1 MPRHRLVSPPLVLA
15 ARTPPAEVT
24 NHDSGSLPYK
34 QYIMFGLVVVTTI
47 PNALA
52 CAALFRRRRD
62 LDHDRLVN
70 AVESVCLVHMFLVET
85 LGKNLE
91 AYRMKH
97 EWPWVIKLTRATVTA
112 AVVPQVLLFGS
123 GAICLFVIDDFDFEI
138 LWLLPC
144 LMLWSQLAFSIVMAL
159 FGKTAS
165 IAPTRPLK
173 LSIVFYGITA
183 VASSCLAA
191 AGIAL
196 HWQLTFVQQ
205 YLFLQAA
212 LVWTS
217 YRLMTVIHNILPTRA
232 AKDSGRG
239 DAETTAAEAN
249 MENDIFR

>member
-1 MPRHRLVSPPLVLA
+1 
-15 ARTPPAEVT
+15 
-24 NHDSGSLPYK
+24 
-34 QYIMFGLVVVTTI
+34 
-47 PNALA
+47 
-52 CAALFRRRRD
+52 
-62 LDHDRLVN
+62 
-70 AVESVCLVHMFLVET
+70 
-85 LGKNLE
+85 
-91 AYRMKH
+91 MKH

-123 GAICLFVIDDFDFEI
+123 GAICLFVIDNFNFKI

-144 LMLWSQLAFSIVMAL
+144 LMLWSQLALSIVMAL

-165 IAPTRPLK
+165 IAPMRPLK
-173 LSIVFYGITA
+173 LSIIFYGITA
-183 VASSCLAA
+183 VTSSCLAA

-232 AKDSGRG
+232 AKDSGQG
-239 DAETTAAEAN
+239 DAKTTAAEAN
-249 MENDIFR
+249 MVSSHVTDIVGKLTDENTGEQHLSVRSLALRFASGHLLLLSPVQ